1 MQQNCKV
8 KELSQIFGY
17 YFTTFAKWPV
27 WCFSLL
33 VFENRAAAC
42 VYLDFILYDTV
53 LGENSHFWPK
63 LSDCLLFF
71 FFSLQLLQ
79 TSSPYWMPTSFGTYS
94 TQTISGK
101 FIFMRS
107 RANSAFQ
114 SLQCLVLC
122 SISWSS
128 FQLSLLAIIAL
139 SSYMRSK
146 RSWEPGRNLESL
158 CGQKGAGFKKEEE
171 NFKTKVLGRDVKP

>member
-1 MQQNCKV
+1 MTS
-8 KELSQIFGY
+8 LMF
-17 YFTTFAKWPV
+17 
-27 WCFSLL
+27 FSLGFWEQSSCL
-33 VFENRAAAC
+33 C
-42 VYLDFILYDTV
+42 VLRFHTV
-53 LGENSHFWPK
+53 WYSSWWKFSFLTKVEW
-63 LSDCLLFF
+63 LFTLF

>member
-1 MQQNCKV
+1 MLSSVSFWEQSSCLCVLRFHTVWYSSWWKFSFLTKV
-8 KELSQIFGY
+8 EWL
-17 YFTTFAKWPV
+17 FT
-27 WCFSLL
+27 
-33 VFENRAAAC
+33 
-42 VYLDFILYDTV
+42 
-53 LGENSHFWPK
+53 
-63 LSDCLLFF
+63 LFF
-71 FFSLQLLQ
+71 FFPLQLLQ
-79 TSSPYWMPTSFGTYS
+79 TSSPYRMPTSFGTYS

-128 FQLSLLAIIAL
+128 YRLSFLAIIAL

-146 RSWEPGRNLESL
+146 RSWEKFRVTVWAKRSRI
-158 CGQKGAGFKKEEE
+158 QKGERKF
-171 NFKTKVLGRDVKP
+171 